1 MLLISPL
8 FLPPSIPAKAG
19 ISFSRQREFSAKRNI
34 AMVACRRMRLRRRD
48 SGFRRNGSFLISPSI
63 SFLFPPPPHFHSR
76 ESGNLFPRQREIP
89 RSGMV
94 ACRRMRLSPQR
105 FLPTQEWKRGVGME
119 EGAGMER
126 GGGNRSEGRE
136 WKEGTGMEVRGG
148 NERYCRLSH
157 PPPLAGGGKNSRQ
170 RIFGGWRN
178 ADHHRPLATPRDR
191 FALALPPASG
201 GG

>member
-1 MLLISPL
+1 
-8 FLPPSIPAKAG
+8 
-19 ISFSRQREFSAKRNI
+19 
-34 AMVACRRMRLRRRD
+34 MVACRRMRLRRRD
-48 SGFRRNGSFLISPSI
+48 SCLRRNGRGGRNGSFLISPSI

-105 FLPTQEWKRGVGME
+105 FLPTQEWKRGQEWKWEAGME
-119 EGAGMER
+119 EGAGME
-126 GGGNRSEGRE
+126 GGS
-136 WKEGTGMEVRGG
+136 G

-191 FALALPPASG
+191 FALAPPPASG